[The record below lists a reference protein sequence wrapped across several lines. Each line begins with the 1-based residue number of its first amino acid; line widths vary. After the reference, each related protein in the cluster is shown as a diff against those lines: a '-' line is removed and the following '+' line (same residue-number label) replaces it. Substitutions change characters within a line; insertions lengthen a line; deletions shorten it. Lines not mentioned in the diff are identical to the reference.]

1 MSHRSAMLAGAAVG
15 LATLLAAPAEAQ
27 GYRVRLDSRVQGVSW
42 RGVIADSVPR
52 SAVIEQP
59 NGGYRTAAGHAATCS
74 AYWCFFYQPGDVLRG
89 LPWVTQADVAAWGL
103 GIPGLSARA
112 NARWATDLG
121 DGTMWPGTEPEF
133 QLVEGYLEYAREGV
147 TARAGRLFLT
157 SRLGAYGLDGVR
169 ATVRQMTL
177 GLEVSGYAGW
187 GLARGSVLPVT
198 DPALNPLNDFQP
210 RDRQLAAG
218 AELGWVGTHAEAR
231 VEYRREVDPA
241 VDYFVSERAAASFA
255 IRPIRRLTITGGGE
269 YDLAFGHV
277 GSADASATWLGSGYT
292 LSGGIRRY
300 RPFFDLWTIWGA
312 FSPVAYHAWH
322 AAGTVSPVGG
332 VTLRARGERFQFEDT
347 ETFTPG
353 VFVED
358 RGWRFG
364 SGVTWMPTSRWIL
377 DGGYQAEF
385 GPGASSRGYDGRVT
399 WLATDQVSL
408 TVHGTQFKRPLE
420 LRYNDAELLAYGLD
434 AEYRPNTRWRFGLT
448 TTRYD
453 EQRKRP
459 DAGGVDWDQ
468 FRVAARVT
476 WLFGSNADRLPLPRA
491 VRTGAGGDN

>member
-1 MSHRSAMLAGAAVG
+1 MTSRWTVLTGTLC
-15 LATLLAAPAEAQ
+15 LATLAAVPAEGQ
-27 GYRVRLDSRVQGVSW
+27 GYRVRLDSRMQALSW
-42 RGVIADSVPR
+42 RGVATGTIPR
-52 SAVIEQP
+52 DQAIPQSD
-59 NGGYRTAAGHAATCS
+59 GGFRTADGFAALCGTTQCT
-74 AYWCFFYQPGDVLRG
+74 YFTPGPELRAV
-89 LPWVTQADVAAWGL
+89 PWVTQADLAVWGV

-112 NARWATDLG
+112 NARYATDLG
-121 DGTMWPGTEPEF
+121 DGTTWPGTEPEF
-133 QLVEGYLEYAREGV
+133 QLVEGYLEYAREGLI
-147 TARAGRLFLT
+147 ARAGRQFLT

-169 ATVRQMTL
+169 GTVRRAGL
-177 GLEVSGYAGW
+177 GLDVSAYAGW

-198 DPALNPLNDFQP
+198 DPALNPLDDFQP
-210 RDRQLAAG
+210 RDRQVVAG
-218 AELGWVGTHAEAR
+218 AELGWVGTYAEGR

-241 VDYFVSERAAASFA
+241 VDYFVSERAAASVA
-255 IRPIRRLTITGGGE
+255 LRPIRGLTIAAGGE

-322 AAGTVSPVGG
+322 ASGSLTPVSG
-332 VTLRARGERFQFEDT
+332 VTVRVRGERFKFDET

-353 VFVED
+353 VAVED
-358 RGWRFG
+358 RGWRFN
-364 SGVTWMPTSRWIL
+364 SGVTWMPDARVIL

-385 GPGASSRGYDGRVT
+385 GPGASSRGYDGRAT
-399 WLATDQVSL
+399 WLATERLSVS
-408 TVHGTQFKRPLE
+408 VHGTQFKRPLE
-420 LRYNDAELLAYGLD
+420 LRYNDAELVAYGMD
-434 AEYRPNTRWRFGLT
+434 AEYRPNSRWRFGLM

-453 EQRKRP
+453 EQRERP
-459 DAGGVDWDQ
+459 DAGGLDWDQ

-491 VRTGAGGDN
+491 VRTGAGGGN